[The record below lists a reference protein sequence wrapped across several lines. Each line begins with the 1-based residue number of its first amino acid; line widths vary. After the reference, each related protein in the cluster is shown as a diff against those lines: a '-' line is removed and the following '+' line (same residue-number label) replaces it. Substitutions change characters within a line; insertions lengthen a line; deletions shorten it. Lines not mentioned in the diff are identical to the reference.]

1 MTDFE
6 ARVYQALSDGMID
19 KKEVNS
25 LFSDLTVEDW
35 RALAKNHG
43 PGSEVNKGYRKNAS
57 DITGMWNFNDFNIQ
71 EKDNEFLIKN
81 DKSIVDSH
89 IGWQG
94 FKNFVKFGAASAGGF
109 LLARAWRGSTAGL
122 IVGGAIGL
130 GGVVKNYFDTKDLKE
145 IKANDYSIPISKDGL
160 NSAEAAMNTNFRSG
174 ALSSLMSDAAKHRN
188 PLG

>member
-6 ARVYQALSDGMID
+6 ARVTQSLSDGMID

-25 LFSDLTVEDW
+25 LFSDLSVEDW
-35 RALAKNHG
+35 RALVKNHG
-43 PGSEVNKGYRKNAS
+43 PGSEVNKGHRDNAS
-57 DITGMWNFNDFNIQ
+57 DIWGMWNFNDFHIQ

-81 DKSIVDSH
+81 DKAIVDSK

-94 FKNFVKFGAASAGGF
+94 FTNFLKFGGAAAGGF
-109 LLARAWRGSTAGL
+109 LLARAWHGSTAGL

-145 IKANDYSIPISKDGL
+145 IRSNDYSIPISKDGL
-160 NSAEAAMNTNFRSG
+160 KSGETAMNTDFRSG
-174 ALSSLMSDAAKHRN
+174 ALSSFLSDAAKHRN
-188 PLG
+188 VLG